1 VEYLVYILI
10 VAGIVGLLGKTYFEK
25 QLAAKAKTKRDAA
38 AATKRRGQLA
48 LAAPEAGAGGRK
60 RQPQFGR
67 R

>member
-10 VAGIVGLLGKTYFEK
+10 VVGIVGLLGKTYFEK
-25 QLAAKAKTKRDAA
+25 QLAAKAKTKRDTA

-48 LAAPEAGAGGRK
+48 LAAPEPVGRK